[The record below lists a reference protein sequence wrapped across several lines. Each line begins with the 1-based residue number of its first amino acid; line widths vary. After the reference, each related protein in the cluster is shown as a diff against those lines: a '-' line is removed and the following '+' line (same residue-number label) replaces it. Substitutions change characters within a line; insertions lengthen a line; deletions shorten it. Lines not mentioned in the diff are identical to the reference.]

1 MLVTATCFSESFMY
15 ILYRARQ
22 FMEFSVEDCHKETY
36 GCVDADIS
44 FHALQCCLFELYP
57 TFWLKS
63 HLA

>member
-1 MLVTATCFSESFMY
+1 
-15 ILYRARQ
+15 
-22 FMEFSVEDCHKETY
+22 MEFSVEDCHKETY